1 MNNSCRERGLI
12 LYEFKKNGI
21 VRYFKEGGYYCFKCQ
36 RFMHE
41 GESIRKHISFV
52 KVHRDYFRNLKEK
65 LQENN
70 VEGI

>member
-1 MNNSCRERGLI
+1 
-12 LYEFKKNGI
+12 
-21 VRYFKEGGYYCFKCQ
+21 
-36 RFMHE
+36 MHE
-41 GESIRKHISFV
+41 GESIRKHTSFV